1 LAAGYV
7 LTIDQGTTG
16 STVLIVDHAGQVL
29 SRAYSE
35 FTQYYPKPG
44 WVEHDATEIWEV
56 TLRVSREAIARAG
69 VSPGEI
75 RAIGITNQR
84 ETTVVWDA
92 RTGEPVSRA
101 IVWQCRRTAPLC
113 DRMKQAGMEEMVR
126 ARTGLVIDAY
136 FSATKLAWLLE
147 NVPGVRER
155 AEAGDLRFGT
165 LDSWLVWNLTGGRVH
180 VTDYSNASRTMLFNI
195 HSLKWD
201 EEISRY
207 FAIPVSLLP
216 QTAASS
222 TVYGVTDPVVFGVEI
237 PIGSMAGDQQAAL
250 FGQACFEP
258 GSAKNTYGTGCFL
271 LMNTGER
278 PIASQHGLLTTI
290 AWGVDGKVHYALE
303 GAIFIAGA
311 AVQWLRDEMKLIV
324 SAAETEDLAQ
334 SVPDNAGVYV
344 VPAFVGL
351 GAPYWDM
358 YARGTIVGLT
368 RGSGRAHLVRAVLEA
383 IGYQTHD
390 VLQVMKEEGHLE
402 LKALKVDGGA
412 AANNF
417 LMQFQSDILGVD
429 VERPAQTESTALGAT
444 YLAGLSTGFWK
455 SQEDILDIRKVDR
468 RFAPAMAAQER
479 ERLLAGWKRAVA
491 SARSFAANA

>member
-1 LAAGYV
+1 
-7 LTIDQGTTG
+7 
-16 STVLIVDHAGQVL
+16 
-29 SRAYSE
+29 
-35 FTQYYPKPG
+35 
-44 WVEHDATEIWEV
+44 
-56 TLRVSREAIARAG
+56 
-69 VSPGEI
+69 
-75 RAIGITNQR
+75 
-84 ETTVVWDA
+84 
-92 RTGEPVSRA
+92 
-101 IVWQCRRTAPLC
+101 
-113 DRMKQAGMEEMVR
+113 M
-126 ARTGLVIDAY
+126 
-136 FSATKLAWLLE
+136 
-147 NVPGVRER
+147 
-155 AEAGDLRFGT
+155 
-165 LDSWLVWNLTGGRVH
+165 
-180 VTDYSNASRTMLFNI
+180 
-195 HSLKWD
+195 
-201 EEISRY
+201 
-207 FAIPVSLLP
+207 
-216 QTAASS
+216 
-222 TVYGVTDPVVFGVEI
+222 
-237 PIGSMAGDQQAAL
+237 
-250 FGQACFEP
+250 
-258 GSAKNTYGTGCFL
+258 
-271 LMNTGER
+271 
-278 PIASQHGLLTTI
+278 
-290 AWGVDGKVHYALE
+290 DGKVHYALE

-324 SAAETEDLAQ
+324 SAAETEELAQ

-383 IGYQTHD
+383 IGYQTYD

-429 VERPAQTESTALGAT
+429 VERPAQAESTALGAT